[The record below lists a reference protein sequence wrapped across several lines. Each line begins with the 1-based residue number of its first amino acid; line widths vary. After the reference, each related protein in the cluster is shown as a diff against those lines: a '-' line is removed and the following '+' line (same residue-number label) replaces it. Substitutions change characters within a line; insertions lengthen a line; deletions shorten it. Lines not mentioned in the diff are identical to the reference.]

1 MAIKSGVNGKITFGG
16 AIAGKVTEWS
26 IEISGSNI
34 DSSGIG
40 DEWDSKIP
48 GTKSWSGSLSCLI
61 DVSPVGADKT
71 IADLGVGTTATLELF
86 LDGSRSKSYSGAAI
100 IDSYSTSVSRS
111 EVIKCSVSFSG
122 DGRLL
127 IS

>member
-61 DVSPVGADKT
+61 DVSPVGADET
-71 IADLGVGTTATLELF
+71 IADLGVGTTATIELF
-86 LDGSRSKSYSGAAI
+86 LDGSLSKSYSGAAI

-122 DGRLL
+122 NGQLL
-127 IS
+127 I